1 MRSPDLQNRL
11 QETLGDAYRL
21 ERELGGGGMSR
32 VFLATET
39 ALERRIVF
47 KVLPPEL
54 AAEVST
60 ERFKR
65 EIQLAAQLNHPH
77 IVPLLSA
84 RSSGGLLYYTMPY
97 VEGESLRSLIA
108 REKPLSLD
116 LAVQLAREVAD
127 ALDYAHS
134 RQIVHRDIKPE
145 NILLSGGHAV
155 VTDFGIA
162 RAVSRATDSG
172 ALTSA
177 TIALGTAAYMS
188 PEQASAEREIDGR
201 SDIYS
206 LACVLFEM
214 LAGELPFTGPTQQAV
229 IARRFVET
237 APRVQRYRENI
248 PAWVDEVVARG
259 LARTPADRF
268 QTARE
273 FAQALSPSAVSGGSA
288 TYSTPTVAS
297 PPDSSAL
304 RAPRLQRRVLIPAG
318 IAALLLVGYAAFQ
331 LSNAGADR
339 VGAARSGAAASAAG
353 PATIA
358 VLPFANLS
366 AGEENE
372 FFADGM
378 TEELINSLSGIEGLR
393 VAARSSVFALKGR
406 KLDVRTVGDTLG
418 VDAVLEGSVRRAG
431 KNLRVTAQ
439 LVNTDDGYQMWADD
453 FDRELSDVFKVQD
466 EIAGAIVN
474 ALRVKLVRTATRTTA
489 ADSRSSN
496 PEAYDLYLKGRFFLN
511 SQGTPGLPLALQHF
525 EKAVQLDPSFARAY
539 AGVAYARSRAGM
551 LGKGDPAVEM
561 PKAKAAAL
569 KALALDSSLA
579 EAHGS
584 LAHILFVWEWDHV
597 QAERAFRKAIAVDP
611 DNATTH
617 WIFGILLLDRGRFKE
632 AEKEFRTARELEPL
646 LPHTSSLLGRF
657 FVSTRQPDSAIKY
670 LREAIELG
678 PSLDLAF
685 QQLGHAYLQKRM
697 SREAIDAFRKA
708 ASLSGPR
715 DSAHLAYAYAVTGN
729 RAAAERTLSQVLAG
743 SSRYL
748 SPVDM
753 AIANAGLGRKDEA
766 FRWLERGLKDRAPFM
781 DNIRV
786 IAGLESLRSDPRFAP
801 LVNRMGP
808 RGNRPGS

>member
-1 MRSPDLQNRL
+1 MSSPDLQGRL

-32 VFLATET
+32 VFLATDA

-47 KVLPPEL
+47 KVLPPDV

-84 RSSGGLLYYTMPY
+84 ASGSGLLYYTMPY
-97 VEGESLRSLIA
+97 VEGESLRSLIE
-108 REKPLSLD
+108 RERQLPLET
-116 LAVQLAREVAD
+116 AVQLAREVAD

-134 RQIVHRDIKPE
+134 RAIVHRDIKPE

-162 RAVSRATDSG
+162 RAVSRATDSP

-177 TIALGTAAYMS
+177 FIAVGTAAYMS

-214 LAGELPFTGPTQQAV
+214 LAGQPPFTGTTQAAL
-229 IARRFVET
+229 IAKRFIEA
-237 APRVQRYRENI
+237 APSVRQSRENV
-248 PAWVDEVVARG
+248 PAWLDEAVARG
-259 LARTPADRF
+259 LATAPADRF

-273 FAQALSPSAVSGGSA
+273 FARALAPSSVSTGSEMYSSPAVEP
-288 TYSTPTVAS
+288 TPV
-297 PPDSSAL
+297 PSAL
-304 RAPRLQRRVLIPAG
+304 RTPRFRGRVIMP
-318 IAALLLVGYAAFQ
+318 IALAAFLAVGYAAFR
-331 LSNAGADR
+331 LIDGG
-339 VGAARSGAAASAAG
+339 VGRAEGPSGNTAATSTG

-431 KNLRVTAQ
+431 TKLRVTAQ

-474 ALRVKLVRTATRTTA
+474 ALRVKLIRTASRTTA
-489 ADSRSSN
+489 AETRSSN
-496 PEAYDLYLKGRFFLN
+496 PEAYDLYLRGRFFLN
-511 SQGTPGLPLALQHF
+511 SQGTPGLPRALEHF

-539 AGVAYARSRAGM
+539 AGVADARSRAGM
-551 LGKGDPAVEM
+551 LGKGVPAIEM

-579 EAHGS
+579 EPHSS
-584 LAHILFVWEWDHV
+584 LAHILFVWDWNHAE
-597 QAERAFRKAIAVDP
+597 AEREFRKAIALDP
-611 DNATTH
+611 DDGTTQ
-617 WIFGILLLDRGRFKE
+617 WLYGILLLDVGRFKE
-632 AEKEFRTARELEPL
+632 AERQFRLAHELEPL

-678 PSLDLAF
+678 PNLDLAF
-685 QQLGHAYLQKRM
+685 QQLGHAYLQKGM

-715 DSAHLAYAYAVTGN
+715 DSAHLAYAFAMTGD

-743 SSRYL
+743 PSRYL

-753 AIANAGLGRKDEA
+753 AIANAGLGKKDEA

-786 IAGLESLRSDPRFAP
+786 IAGLESLRSDPRFAH
-801 LVNRMGP
+801 LVNRIGP
-808 RGNRPGS
+808 SSSRRTN